1 MNEKI
6 DAFFPQLQNTTAEF
20 YDTMVLLAVPLL
32 LIGLI
37 AKLYQSSDPAHAI
50 RSIVAIGLAGIA
62 LAFFPD
68 WSNQVQVLIYDTMDN
83 LDANPAET
91 HTRFAS
97 LVRGASAGGGQNSS
111 LIERLFVPNGGLG
124 DVILYAIVYLVAKC
138 AQVIMWVAFIAQQIL
153 MLSGV
158 SVAPLFIASLLVP
171 ALGQTAIKYFTSLSA
186 VALIPLGWGFASAFT
201 DALLQVA
208 AEDAA
213 DLIDFGADVGL
224 SFVISLW
231 LLISTIAAPFII
243 WKVVVNGA
251 NIGGQFIRSA
261 GQALGLTVVYG
272 AGSAVTAVNANASKK
287 VTATAA
293 FAGGASGMIGGSAQS
308 NGMMV
313 PAFIGVGAVLASKKS
328 GPSDHNAQAEALHK
342 KYS

>member
-6 DAFFPQLQNTTAEF
+6 DAFFPQLQSTTAEF
-20 YDTMVLLAVPLL
+20 YDKMVLLAVPLL
-32 LIGLI
+32 LAGLI
-37 AKLYQSSDPAHAI
+37 FKLYQSSDPAHAI
-50 RSIVAIGLAGIA
+50 RSIVAIGIAGIA

-68 WSNQVQVLIYDTMDN
+68 WSNQLQVLIYDIMDD
-83 LDANPAET
+83 LDAHPAET

-97 LVRGASAGGGQNSS
+97 LVRGAAAGVGQDSS
-111 LIERLFVPNGGLG
+111 LIDRLFGPNGGLG
-124 DVILYAIVYLVAKC
+124 DVILYAIVYLTAKC
-138 AQVIMWVAFIAQQIL
+138 AQLIMWVAFIAQQIL

-171 ALGQTAIKYFTSLSA
+171 SLGHTAAKYFTSLAA
-186 VALIPLGWGFASAFT
+186 VALFPLGWGFASAFT
-201 DALLQVA
+201 DALLRVA
-208 AEDAA
+208 AEDGA

-251 NIGGQFIRSA
+251 NIGGQFIRSV
-261 GQALGLTVVYG
+261 GQALGSTVVYG
-272 AGSAVTAVNANASKK
+272 AGSAVTAVNAQTSRK

-293 FAGGASGMIGGSAQS
+293 FAGGASGMVTGSAQS
-308 NGMMV
+308 SGMMV
-313 PAFIGVGAVLASKKS
+313 PAFIGLGAVMASRNS
-328 GPSDHNAQAEALHK
+328 APVDHNAKAEALHK